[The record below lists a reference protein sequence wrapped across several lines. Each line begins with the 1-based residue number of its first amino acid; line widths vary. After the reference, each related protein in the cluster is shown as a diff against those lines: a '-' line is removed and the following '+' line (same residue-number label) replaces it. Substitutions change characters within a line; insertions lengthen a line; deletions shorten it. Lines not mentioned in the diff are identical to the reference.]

1 MAVKIYKSDGQTV
14 VDDGINVIISNFQYI
29 EYGETITI
37 IDNES
42 YNNVWNDFWYKLQK
56 EDGSP
61 CGATKAEVLDYL
73 ATTTE
78 CGGVAPATS
87 IGDLL
92 TKTGQTTSYRTG
104 DDGDIEAG
112 RLSSFDRLK
121 ANNPFDNDFRF
132 TDTNGEQT
140 YANDIVIDWS
150 TYDGSEVLGYYR
162 VFYSPVGTTDW
173 NGFVDGALAVS
184 IGTFTSGW
192 RMMNF
197 RECANIADFGSSPVY
212 GYAPFNLG
220 SNNIWTSTTRPNST
234 GQAFYITSGDGRINA
249 FNKTQASAF
258 YSLAVRNFTVS
269 GRTLS

>member
-42 YNNVWNDFWYKLQK
+42 YNNVWNDFWYRLQK

-92 TKTGQTTSYRTG
+92 IKTGQTTSYRTG

-121 ANNPFDNDFRF
+121 ANNPFENDLRF
-132 TDTNGEQT
+132 TDENGEQT
-140 YANDIVIDWS
+140 YGNDIVIDWS
-150 TYDGSEVLGYYR
+150 TYDGSAVLGYYKGDISTSR
-162 VFYSPVGTTDW
+162 LWNDAIDW
-173 NGFVDGALAVS
+173 GVALSV
-184 IGTFTSGW
+184 GTFTSGW
-192 RMMNF
+192 RLANV
-197 RECANIADFGSSPVY
+197 REIINIANFSISPCLN
-212 GYAPFNLG
+212 YAPF
-220 SNNIWTSTTRPNST
+220 STSSDFYTSTTWNILSDRALFLDNSHAYC
-234 GQAFYITSGDGRINA
+234 GIGFKPS
-249 FNKTQASAF
+249 ASYYTMAT
-258 YSLAVRNFTVS
+258 RNFTVS